1 MSGTIAE
8 TEKCKIPHIMK
19 LELDL
24 YVMSLTTFP
33 NNDFKVIML
42 RCFYVIVQKP
52 LLDER
57 TVKLNAPSPKGGDII
72 RTKNMLKCN

>member
-1 MSGTIAE
+1 MKKNNYETNALPARSRAIQYMSGIIAE

-42 RCFYVIVQKP
+42 
-52 LLDER
+52 
-57 TVKLNAPSPKGGDII
+57 
-72 RTKNMLKCN
+72 